1 MDFLLPFHS
10 RLVWHLEW
18 PYGVEL
24 PTNLQG
30 KTPVV
35 NLHGDLKQEFEMTTK
50 HATIFKVMIFLRIYA
65 FLAKATS
72 FYVKTLLHAYTVD
85 FWRKRM
91 YLQGFRG
98 RRKQATHNHQ
108 HLTMR
113 KTPSHSK
120 RSSWTGFS
128 YDPDACVWVIFSWPG
143 LMTNKLKP

>member
-1 MDFLLPFHS
+1 M
-10 RLVWHLEW
+10 
-18 PYGVEL
+18 
-24 PTNLQG
+24 T
-30 KTPVV
+30 K
-35 NLHGDLKQEFEMTTK
+35 KQ
-50 HATIFKVMIFLRIYA
+50 ATIFKVMIFLRIYA

-91 YLQGFRG
+91 YLQGFGG

-113 KTPSHSK
+113 KTPSHTK

-128 YDPDACVWVIFSWPG
+128 YDPDACVWVIFS
-143 LMTNKLKP
+143 